1 MQVQWFGAD
10 VPIDFR
16 EPAFLTDPRLSPAIK
31 HSWVRLRTPAMSAN
45 EARKALAP
53 YEGARVIE
61 LSAMKDKFC
70 GFEAPAEVA
79 SFAALARKLVPYSR
93 HFCYEDGYRVPQEIP
108 FYSPCCGTPPRAF
121 PCKHLIAP
129 PPTYADASKPP
140 PFCEA
145 KHAAQKVEALEVP
158 ADYPDMSPNPGSRQ
172 FHKVEDEF
180 RKGFKRPTVGPQ

>member
-93 HFCYEDGYRVPQEIP
+93 HFC
-108 FYSPCCGTPPRAF
+108 
-121 PCKHLIAP
+121 
-129 PPTYADASKPP
+129 
-140 PFCEA
+140 
-145 KHAAQKVEALEVP
+145 
-158 ADYPDMSPNPGSRQ
+158 
-172 FHKVEDEF
+172 
-180 RKGFKRPTVGPQ
+180 